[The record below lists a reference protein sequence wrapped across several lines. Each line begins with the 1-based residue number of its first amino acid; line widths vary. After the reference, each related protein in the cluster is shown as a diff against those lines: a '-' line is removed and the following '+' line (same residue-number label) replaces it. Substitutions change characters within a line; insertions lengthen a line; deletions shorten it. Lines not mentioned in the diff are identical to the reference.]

1 MAAES
6 TAAVLCE
13 RIDAL
18 ADALRAAGVSPE
30 SSARLLSTAATATMA
45 AVTLDALVEP
55 PLAPIA
61 AVEQIALA
69 QLQPAES
76 PVQLAA

>member
-1 MAAES
+1 MASES

-13 RIDAL
+13 RMDAL

-30 SSARLLSTAATATMA
+30 RSARLLSTAATATMA
-45 AVTLDALVEP
+45 AVTLDALLEA
-55 PLAPIA
+55 PLAPVA
-61 AVEQIALA
+61 AVEPIALV
-69 QLQPAES
+69 QPEPAES

>member
-1 MAAES
+1 MASES

-30 SSARLLSTAATATMA
+30 RSARLLSTAATATMA
-45 AVTLDALVEP
+45 AVTLDALLEP
-55 PLAPIA
+55 PLAPV
-61 AVEQIALA
+61 AVVEPLALA
-69 QLQPAES
+69 RPEPAES